1 MGFSLLCTLTVS
13 NSEFF
18 DWCSIGVV
26 FWQIRLIYLSSF
38 IGLCTFLPSLKYQ
51 MSIIVVLVVGLKEVV
66 FKPKIKCRKM

>member
-26 FWQIRLIYLSSF
+26 FWKINLLVFLHWVVY
-38 IGLCTFLPSLKYQ
+38 FLPSQ
-51 MSIIVVLVVGLKEVV
+51 VSNIDHHCFGCWTEGSCV
-66 FKPKIKCRKM
+66 